1 MKVVIVGAV
10 AAGATFASALRRLD
24 ENVQIVMFEKD
35 RDMSFGN
42 CELPYYLSYEI
53 KNSQTL
59 VHRDSENLRK
69 AISLPKTSTKS

>member
-10 AAGATFASALRRLD
+10 AGGATFATSLRRLD
-24 ENVQIVMFEKD
+24 EDVEIVMFEKD

-53 KNSQTL
+53 KDSSLL
-59 VHRDSENLRK
+59 VHRDSEK
-69 AISLPKTSTKS
+69 FK